1 MTLGVVVNADDL
13 GVSPGATLGVLEAH
27 THGSVTS
34 ASLVVTTPYY
44 RQAVDTCV
52 KTCPALGIGLHFS
65 LTLGRPASPPECVP
79 LLIDATGRF
88 RWTFTSLF
96 RALAG
101 RGDPAL
107 AAQIEIELEAQ
118 LARLHADGIR
128 PDHINGE
135 RHVHLIPGVMEQV
148 VGAAER
154 HDVPFVRAGVDIG
167 ARFTRAEHLA
177 ALVVSGGFVKS
188 WLLSRLAQKSRAGL
202 GRTVRTPDRVAS
214 YLYTGRM
221 DLILDSLLTASADS
235 GVTEIMVHPGVPE
248 ESRGIDLGDREVNR
262 YLASEDRRRELN
274 ACLAARSTRGSI
286 PLTTFARLAA
296 GASA

>member
-1 MTLGVVVNADDL
+1 VTDGVVVNADDL

-27 THGSVTS
+27 NNGCVTS
-34 ASLVVTTPYY
+34 ASLLVTTPYY

-65 LTLGRPASPPECVP
+65 LTLGRPASPPERVP

-101 RGDPAL
+101 RGDAAL

-135 RHVHLIPGVMEQV
+135 RHVHRCPGVLEQV
-148 VGAAER
+148 VAAAER
-154 HDVPFVRAGVDIG
+154 HDVPFVRAGADIG
-167 ARFTRAEHLA
+167 TRFTRVEHLA
-177 ALVVSGGFVKS
+177 ALVMNGGFVKS
-188 WLLSRLAQKSRAGL
+188 WLLSRLAQKSRVGL

-221 DLILDSLLTASADS
+221 DLILEELLFASADS
-235 GVTEIMVHPGVPE
+235 GVTEVVVHPGIPE
-248 ESRGIDLGDREVNR
+248 ESRGVDLGDREVNR

-274 ACLAARSTRGSI
+274 ACLAARSARGSI